1 MPTANNAAPA
11 WHTMPTTKN
20 ISNTCLPGAAIYHG
34 HIPRPLSRISLHRS
48 FVGAQVAFLLTLSSH
63 SWFCSR
69 IHMAPSPI
77 RTSTSPM
84 AVWSFAYLLLVKWSA
99 FRSLESIWSYAYGS
113 FASPSILVNFYCM
126 HTRYR
131 TELHRMYQVWVWP
144 GDHFPKRW
152 EPSEPPNRR
161 TFFLLWQSIITHYFW
176 RIKLGQLSLFG
187 ILYPSFSEL
196 IILPLYS
203 STTSHTSPQINPT
216 CQTSTTMI
224 RLVMAILSWTPK
236 FERFRERESVNLEC

>member
-1 MPTANNAAPA
+1 MSTANNAAPA
-11 WHTMPTTKN
+11 WQTMPTTKN

-34 HIPRPLSRISLHRS
+34 HIPRTLSRISLHRS
-48 FVGAQVAFLLTLSSH
+48 FGTQVDFLLTLSSH

-131 TELHRMYQVWVWP
+131 TELHRMYGCDPEIIFRKDENPQ
-144 GDHFPKRW
+144 
-152 EPSEPPNRR
+152 NRR
-161 TFFLLWQSIITHYFW
+161 TAE
-176 RIKLGQLSLFG
+176 
-187 ILYPSFSEL
+187 PSFFCDSVL
-196 IILPLYS
+196 
-203 STTSHTSPQINPT
+203 SHTIFEGYFHPNSA
-216 CQTSTTMI
+216 SS
-224 RLVMAILSWTPK
+224 LV
-236 FERFRERESVNLEC
+236 C